1 MVADSLTPD
10 VGRTGD
16 GGWLPFVHAAAAALL
31 IGVVGGFGTLQV
43 WVLAFTGGAIAFSLA
58 RRDGNEPA
66 ATDLSATLL
75 KLAFIVVLSATSFD
89 NRAQHIDP
97 LRPSTAQLAGFFL
110 IAAGLDLRRRAMAAL
125 RHQFS
130 IKVVLFDDHRLVED
144 GPFRTI
150 RHPNYLGLVLIMVG
164 TSIVLESPLAFV
176 AVLAAWLP
184 ALLLRI
190 RHEES
195 VLERHFGAIWHGY
208 AARTWR
214 LLPRL
219 Y

>member
-1 MVADSLTPD
+1 MLADSLTPD
-10 VGRTGD
+10 VDRSGEGT
-16 GGWLPFVHAAAAALL
+16 WQPYVHAAAAALL
-31 IGVVGGFGTLQV
+31 IGVVGWFGTLQV
-43 WVLAFTGGAIAFSLA
+43 WVLALSGGAIAFSIA

-66 ATDLSATLL
+66 ATDRSATLL
-75 KLAFIVVLSATSFD
+75 KLAFVVVLGAASFD
-89 NRAQHIDP
+89 NRAHHIDV
-97 LRPSTAQLAGFFL
+97 LRPSAAHLAGFFL

-125 RHQFS
+125 GRQFS

-144 GPFRTI
+144 GPYRTL
-150 RHPNYLGLVLIMVG
+150 RHPNYTGLVLIMIG

-176 AVLAAWLP
+176 VVVAVWLP

-195 VLERHFGAIWHGY
+195 ALERHFGAVWTAY
-208 AARTWR
+208 ARRTAR
-214 LLPRL
+214 LVPRL

>member
-1 MVADSLTPD
+1 MLADSFTPGVD
-10 VGRTGD
+10 RAGD
-16 GGWLPFVHAAAAALL
+16 GWLPWLHAAAAALL
-31 IGVVGGFGTLQV
+31 IGVVGGFGTFQV
-43 WVLAFTGGAIAFSLA
+43 WVLAFTGGAIAFSIA

-66 ATDLSATLL
+66 ATDRSATLL

-89 NRAQHIDP
+89 NRAHHIDP
-97 LRPSTAQLAGFFL
+97 LRPSAAQLAGFLL

-130 IKVVLFDDHRLVED
+130 IKVVVFDDHRLIED

-150 RHPNYLGLVLIMVG
+150 RHPNYLGLVLIMIG

-176 AVLAAWLP
+176 AVLVAWLP

-195 VLERHFGAIWHGY
+195 VLERHFGAAWHGY

-214 LLPRL
+214 LLPRV

>member
-1 MVADSLTPD
+1 MLADSLTPD

-195 VLERHFGAIWHGY
+195 VLERHFGAVWHGY

>member
-1 MVADSLTPD
+1 MLADSLTPD

-130 IKVVLFDDHRLVED
+130 IKVVVFDDHRLIED
-144 GPFRTI
+144 GPYRTI
-150 RHPNYLGLVLIMVG
+150 RHPNYLGLVLIMIG

-176 AVLAAWLP
+176 AVLVAWLP

-195 VLERHFGAIWHGY
+195 VLERHFGAAWRGY

-214 LLPRL
+214 LLPRV

>member
-150 RHPNYLGLVLIMVG
+150 RHPNYLGLALIMVG

-195 VLERHFGAIWHGY
+195 VLERHFGAVWHGY